1 MFVLSLPLVNNQNTL
16 KWCED
21 QEAASWSGELL
32 PARTTSDGVS
42 QALWKAPIKNN
53 GSFVKKNK
61 TLNNKNI
68 LILVTKRFTNVIKPI
83 KCEI

>member
-1 MFVLSLPLVNNQNTL
+1 MFVLSLPLVNNQNTS
-16 KWCED
+16 KWGED

-53 GSFVKKNK
+53 GSFV
-61 TLNNKNI
+61 LNNENI

-83 KCEI
+83 K